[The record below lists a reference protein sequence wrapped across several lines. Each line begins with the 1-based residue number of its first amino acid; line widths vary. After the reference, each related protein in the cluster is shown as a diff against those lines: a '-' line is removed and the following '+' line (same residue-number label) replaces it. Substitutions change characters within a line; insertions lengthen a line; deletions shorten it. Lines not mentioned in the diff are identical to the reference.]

1 MKRKL
6 LFLFAVFVATVL
18 LMASLKPFFLVSYVF
33 GHGFGLRDWVLVF
46 LHGLSLDLTVAGYV
60 TVVPLLLV
68 FASLWVR
75 IPGRVARRLLN
86 GYFAL
91 VSVVSAAIFAV
102 DLALYEHWGFR
113 IDSTVLIYLADP
125 GEAVASVDFWLGVRQ
140 TLLFVLCA
148 AAMIGCYRPVVRLF
162 DGEPLPWRAALPWSM
177 GLVLFAG
184 VDFLAIRGGVHV
196 SVANVSKV
204 YFSTEMVL
212 NHAAINPVFS
222 FLSSLG
228 NKSDYASQ
236 YPFFDEETRARNFDA
251 LRGNRPDA
259 VPAERLL
266 AVSRPNVVIV
276 ILESF
281 ARTVMEADVGGS
293 PVMPSMQRL
302 KSQGVWFENFFANS
316 FRTDRGEVA
325 ILSGFPAQ
333 TLASIMKLPAK
344 NRSLPS
350 VARSLAREGYDT
362 RFVYGGDLNFTNQSS
377 YMYATGWKE
386 LFWQKDFSFD
396 APTSKW
402 GYDDR
407 VMCDWFGGRVI
418 EWCDRA
424 RETGRPFLAGFLT
437 LSSHAPFE
445 VPYDK
450 FADRELN
457 AMAFTDECVGRMIE
471 RWKASPAW
479 DDLLVVLV
487 ADHGFPYPKSLVYN
501 EPLRHRIPMIWTGGA
516 LATPP
521 RAVDEYASQIDLC
534 ATLLGQLGIAHDD
547 FEYSKDI
554 FAPALPK
561 FAYYAFNE
569 GFGVV
574 DASGHVVYDAA
585 AGRVLDETAPGLLDI
600 GRTML
605 QTTYVDIGRR

>member
-75 IPGRVARRLLN
+75 IPGCVARRLLN

-281 ARTVMEADVGGS
+281 ARTVMDADVGGS

-471 RWKASPAW
+471 R
-479 DDLLVVLV
+479 
-487 ADHGFPYPKSLVYN
+487 
-501 EPLRHRIPMIWTGGA
+501 
-516 LATPP
+516 
-521 RAVDEYASQIDLC
+521 
-534 ATLLGQLGIAHDD
+534 
-547 FEYSKDI
+547 
-554 FAPALPK
+554 
-561 FAYYAFNE
+561 
-569 GFGVV
+569 
-574 DASGHVVYDAA
+574 
-585 AGRVLDETAPGLLDI
+585 
-600 GRTML
+600 
-605 QTTYVDIGRR
+605 